1 MRLHQNSVM
10 PERTSL
16 KRILELLFAFILV
29 ASIVQGSVPTQTHN
43 VSQGQKL
50 ILNVYLDKTGKALVT
65 GYVQNVDDLPFLNA
79 SQYRYENDTL
89 QLYALT
95 DALTQKNGDLW
106 NLKFASMGYYDDYH
120 VAFYLPSDLMLK
132 RINVTQGI
140 EYLLSASNQSLVAD
154 IQGYEVQDPSVILE
168 YQQPLAVAETQGHG
182 SYLAQ
187 GLAALLLG
195 LVVIWFA
202 RRRRSSM
209 PTHPDQATNFPEAGS
224 KSAGETSQGK
234 LMLDEE
240 IQKSSPES
248 TGDEGEFIDIAE
260 IESAGGT
267 ESAEGIKSTNEIMQ
281 AEAIK
286 SYEAMET
293 SDEAELAKET
303 TPTEVTESSDVIEP
317 DKEVKSAELT
327 DASEGTGPAGGTE
340 PVGIDSAHSSREETK
355 TKKEVEVSSE
365 MAAVMETLTA
375 RERAIIQALI
385 EAGGRMTQADLRYE
399 TGTPKS
405 SLSGIL
411 LSLER
416 RKIIIKKE
424 WGRTNVIELSEWFIT
439 KKERF

>member
-1 MRLHQNSVM
+1 MH
-10 PERTSL
+10 ERTRL

-29 ASIVQGSVPTQTHN
+29 ATIVQGAMPTQVQN

-50 ILNVYLDKTGKALVT
+50 VLNVYLDKTGKALVT
-65 GYVQNVDDLPFLNA
+65 GYVQNIDDLPFLNA

-106 NLKFASMGYYDDYH
+106 YLKFFSLGYYDDYH

-132 RINVTQGI
+132 RINVTHGI

-154 IQGYEVQDPSVILE
+154 VQGYEVQDPSVILE
-168 YQQPLAVAETQGHG
+168 YQQPLAVAEREGQV
-182 SYLAQ
+182 SYLA
-187 GLAALLLG
+187 LAALLLLG
-195 LVVIWFA
+195 LLVIWFA
-202 RRRRSSM
+202 RRRISSR
-209 PTHPDQATNFPEAGS
+209 PKYPAKTPDLPEAGS
-224 KSAGETSQGK
+224 KSPGEAATGRQK
-234 LMLDEE
+234 LDEGL
-240 IQKSSPES
+240 QKSASLES
-248 TGDEGEFIDIAE
+248 SGDDGEFVDISE
-260 IESAGGT
+260 IK
-267 ESAEGIKSTNEIMQ
+267 SAEVQAGSSDEIKPINGVAQ
-281 AEAIK
+281 AEATK
-286 SYEAMET
+286 PSEAIRP
-293 SDEAELAKET
+293 SEAAGLAKET
-303 TPTEVTESSDVIEP
+303 KPSEMVGPSGAIEPAKDVKPDGPTEAVEE
-317 DKEVKSAELT
+317 A
-327 DASEGTGPAGGTE
+327 GPAGGTE
-340 PVGIDSAHSSREETK
+340 PAGDDPSHSSREETK

-375 RERAIIQALI
+375 RERAILQALI